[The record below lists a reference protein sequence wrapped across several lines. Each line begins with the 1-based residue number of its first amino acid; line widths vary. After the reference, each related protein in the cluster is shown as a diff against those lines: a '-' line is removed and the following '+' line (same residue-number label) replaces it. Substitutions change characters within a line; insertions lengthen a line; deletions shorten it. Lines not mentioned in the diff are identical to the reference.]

1 MSEASDDLTLRL
13 NVKFRDG
20 TAPTLQAELL
30 RLPGR
35 QRVKRLL
42 ELGSLGLMAERVIS
56 ADGGTRSSPGL
67 TTPKLDTVPLQ
78 AGAAPGEQPVEKLSE
93 PPVPSQELGSLGLMA
108 ERGMSAEGATRSSP
122 GLTAPKH
129 DAVALQGGAAPGEQ
143 PVEKLSEPLVPSQ
156 ELGSLGLM
164 AERGM
169 SAEGATRSF
178 PGLTAP
184 KHDAVALQAAAPPGG
199 QTIEKLSEPTGPSQ
213 EVGKIP
219 IAGVV
224 AGVEANQSPD
234 PQQRAE
240 ETPGLPSR
248 PRRRP
253 GFNVDLTG

>member
-30 RLPGR
+30 RLRGR

-56 ADGGTRSSPGL
+56 ADAGTRSSPGL

-78 AGAAPGEQPVEKLSE
+78 AGAAPGEQPGEKLSE
-93 PPVPSQELGSLGLMA
+93 PPVPSQELGGLGLTA

-122 GLTAPKH
+122 GLTAPRLE
-129 DAVALQGGAAPGEQ
+129 AVA
-143 PVEKLSEPLVPSQ
+143 
-156 ELGSLGLM
+156 
-164 AERGM
+164 
-169 SAEGATRSF
+169 
-178 PGLTAP
+178 
-184 KHDAVALQAAAPPGG
+184 HQAAAPPGG
-199 QTIEKLSEPTGPSQ
+199 QTIEKLSDPAGPSQ

-224 AGVEANQSPD
+224 AAVEANQSPD
-234 PQQRAE
+234 HQQRAE
-240 ETPGLPSR
+240 ETPGLSTR

>member
-67 TTPKLDTVPLQ
+67 T
-78 AGAAPGEQPVEKLSE
+78 APRL
-93 PPVPSQELGSLGLMA
+93 
-108 ERGMSAEGATRSSP
+108 
-122 GLTAPKH
+122 
-129 DAVALQGGAAPGEQ
+129 DAVA
-143 PVEKLSEPLVPSQ
+143 
-156 ELGSLGLM
+156 
-164 AERGM
+164 
-169 SAEGATRSF
+169 
-178 PGLTAP
+178 
-184 KHDAVALQAAAPPGG
+184 HQAAAPLGG
-199 QTIEKLSEPTGPSQ
+199 QTIEKVSDPAEPSQ

-224 AGVEANQSPD
+224 AAVEASQSSD
-234 PQQRAE
+234 HQQRAE
-240 ETPGLPSR
+240 ETPGLSTR